1 MDFNKALE
9 SREIKV
15 RSLSDFYGIFTIHT
29 ILFTDYDDIS
39 DLQTLSS
46 QLDIALNEISPI
58 EYVNS
63 LPTLDEYILMHELH
77 QSLNIILE
85 PQKFTKF

>member
-1 MDFNKALE
+1 MGEKALE
-9 SREIKV
+9 SREIKL
-15 RSLSDFYGIFTIHT
+15 SLSDFYGIFTPYT

-58 EYVNS
+58 DYVNS
-63 LPTLDEYILMHELH
+63 LPTLDEYILMHDTANH
-77 QSLNIILE
+77 
-85 PQKFTKF
+85 